1 MKHTLFIVSILAAI
15 NVFGQ
20 TDQITQ
26 IELSKV
32 SRGYSEH
39 IRITSDSL
47 FFSSE
52 DRKSEGKN
60 GSYAVAIDPKQWEN
74 LVQVAAKLKLHEID
88 ALPSPTMKRASDAAM
103 HSTITIVTNSGQSYS
118 HGYDD
123 EHPHEAIEPLRA
135 AIRELADTHRQAV
148 RR

>member
-1 MKHTLFIVSILAAI
+1 MKTTLLLLLAALCTS
-15 NVFGQ
+15 VWAQ
-20 TDQITQ
+20 TDPITQ

-52 DRKSEGKN
+52 DRKNEGKT
-60 GSYAVAIDPKQWEN
+60 GTYGIAIDPQQWEK
-74 LVQVAAKLKLHEID
+74 LLQVASTLKLHE
-88 ALPSPTMKRASDAAM
+88 LNRYPSPTMKRASDAAM
-103 HSTITIVTNSGQSYS
+103 HSTLTIATKAGATYS

-123 EHPHEAIEPLRA
+123 EHPHEAVEPLRA
-135 AIRELADTHRQAV
+135 AIRELADTHKQAV

>member
-1 MKHTLFIVSILAAI
+1 MKHTLLFVFILVSIGA
-15 NVFGQ
+15 FGQ
-20 TDQITQ
+20 ADQITQ
-26 IELSKV
+26 IELSQV

-52 DRKSEGKN
+52 DRKSEGAA
-60 GSYAVAIDPKQWEN
+60 GRYGVAIDLPQWEH
-74 LVQVAAKLKLHEID
+74 LMHVAAKLKLQD
-88 ALPSPTMKRASDAAM
+88 MNALPSPTMKRASDAAM
-103 HSTITIVTNSGQSYS
+103 HSTISITTKSGQSYS

-135 AIRELADTHRQAV
+135 AIRELADTHKQAV